1 MGTVDEVTRLVAK
14 AEEYALDGI
23 AAVRSLGMDAVAAAY
38 NGTGAEWMGETL
50 RHALDKLS
58 EVFLPAVL
66 IHDCDYAYSD
76 GTMLSFQRANNRL
89 ECNMLTIADAEYAW
103 FNPMRYLRRKQAR
116 LFAEVCRV
124 FGIVAY
130 TSAFEQQ
137 MKGKGVKA

>member
-1 MGTVDEVTRLVAK
+1 MGTVDEVARLVTK

-23 AAVRSLGMDAVAAAY
+23 DAVRSLGMDAIAAAY
-38 NGTGAEWMGETL
+38 NGTGAEWMGEAL

-58 EVFLPAVL
+58 EVFLPAIL

-89 ECNMLTIADAEYAW
+89 EYNMLTIADSEYAW
-103 FNPMRYLRRKQAR
+103 YNPIRYLRRRQAR

-130 TSAFEQQ
+130 ASAFEQHT
-137 MKGKGVKA
+137 KDKRN